1 MQEAYTEY
9 ILAWVDW
16 KNAYDAYKGKFDRL
30 SANIDKID
38 SLRKKNESAYT
49 AKDVACDAK
58 YATSTAK
65 LILQNMKSSFELGAE
80 IAEASD
86 DFAAKANTMNNT
98 FDDCIIVVA
107 THASVSNRIVT
118 AEGTKDIPAVELFT
132 QTQSLENS
140 GTDTTTQTTTQ
151 TPTTDVKPDIDVRYN
166 DAIAG
171 ATSASKGVLDLLTD
185 TGKAAVLELM
195 SSKKSGTVKVEKTDG
210 SSATVKCE
218 NGQCEFCE
226 ECTVN

>member
-1 MQEAYTEY
+1 MGKT
-9 ILAWVDW
+9 I
-16 KNAYDAYKGKFDRL
+16 KGK
-30 SANIDKID
+30 DKAA
-38 SLRKKNESAYT
+38 RKT
-49 AKDVACDAK
+49 AAAKRKIARKCKGKCAAIVAAFGLALLATGC
-58 YATSTAK
+58 ATSDSA
-65 LILQNMKSSFELGAE
+65 QP
-80 IAEASD
+80 
-86 DFAAKANTMNNT
+86 AKANTMNNT